1 MIKRFDAI
9 SVREESAISLI
20 REQLHWDV
28 DVIQTLDPTM
38 LLDITDYKSLV
49 GQVVNNNKIFVYI
62 LDSSVQKYLL
72 LRNWKRY
79 YVCRDLLSHQ
89 REWTTKAHT

>member
-1 MIKRFDAI
+1 MISVSYTHLYSASFGTDKNEYSFYEKWVCGKLIKRFDAI

-49 GQVVNNNKIFVYI
+49 GRCV
-62 LDSSVQKYLL
+62 
-72 LRNWKRY
+72 
-79 YVCRDLLSHQ
+79 
-89 REWTTKAHT
+89 